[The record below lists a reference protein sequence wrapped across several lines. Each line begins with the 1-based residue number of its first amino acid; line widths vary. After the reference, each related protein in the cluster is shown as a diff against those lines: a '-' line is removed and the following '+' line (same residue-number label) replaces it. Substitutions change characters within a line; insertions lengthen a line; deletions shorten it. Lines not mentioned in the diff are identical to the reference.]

1 MGDNIITMNGL
12 CKSYR
17 KTEVV
22 HDFSLNIER
31 GHICGLIGPN
41 GAGKTTIM
49 KILAGLIFQTSGEL
63 HFFGKNDDLDKSRKR
78 MSFMIEAPIVD
89 PKMTAHDN
97 LAYLRYVRGY
107 PDEKRIDEVL
117 EIVGLSDTG
126 KKKCEKFS
134 LGMRQRLGIAMALL
148 PKPEVLVLDEPVNG
162 LDPEGIVEVRHLLK
176 RLTEEQNV
184 TVLISSHLLSELSEL
199 CTDFSII
206 NHGRLIENLS
216 SEELMIKCRNH
227 ISIRTNDIN
236 RTAAILEDKLSIGNY
251 KVLHSGEIHIFEQL
265 DNIGHISKTITDSGV
280 VITRLCEE
288 GQGLEDYYLEKVGG
302 DND

>member
-1 MGDNIITMNGL
+1 MDNSVITMRGL
-12 CKSYR
+12 SKSYR
-17 KTEVV
+17 KAEVL
-22 HDFSLNIER
+22 HDFSLTVER

-49 KILAGLIFQTSGEL
+49 KILAGLIFQTRGEL
-63 HFFGKNDDLDKSRKR
+63 EFFGSGDGLDKNRKR

-89 PKMTAHDN
+89 PKMTAYDN

-107 PDEKRIDEVL
+107 PDKKRIDEVL
-117 EIVGLSDTG
+117 DIVGLSDTG

-148 PKPEVLVLDEPVNG
+148 SKPEVLVLDEPVNG

-176 RLTEEQNV
+176 KLTDEQNV
-184 TVLISSHLLSELSEL
+184 TILISSHLLSELSEL

-227 ISIRTNDIN
+227 ISIRTNDTY
-236 RTAAILEDKLSIGNY
+236 RTAAILEDKLSISNY
-251 KVLHSGEIHIFEQL
+251 KVLHGGEIHIFEQL
-265 DNIGHISKTITDSGV
+265 DNIGHISKTVTDSGLT
-280 VITRLCEE
+280 ITRLCEE
-288 GQGLEDYYLEKVGG
+288 GQGLEDYYLEKVG
-302 DND
+302 DEND